1 MIIFIEMNNKVE
13 YILCAAYKFK
23 EGYRTPKMEEIKAK
37 DGTMIEKIYHEPH
50 REVFRMALGWRHAD
64 IIYKYADCIDQSD
77 AGGFMTSK
85 GRYVD
90 RKEAAEI
97 AYNAGQTEEK
107 KSFLYS
113 EDIY

>member
-1 MIIFIEMNNKVE
+1 MNNKVE

-37 DGTMIEKIYHEPH
+37 DGTMIEEIYREPY
-50 REVFRMALGWRHAD
+50 REIFRMALGWRHAD
-64 IIYKYADCIDQSD
+64 IIYKYGDCIDQD
-77 AGGFMTSK
+77 DLGGFMTSK

-97 AYNAGQTEEK
+97 AYNAGQTDEK

>member
-1 MIIFIEMNNKVE
+1 MNNKVE

-23 EGYRTPKMEEIKAK
+23 EGYRTPKMEEIKSK
-37 DGTMIEKIYHEPH
+37 DGTMIEEIYREPH

-64 IIYKYADCIDQSD
+64 IIYKYGDCIDQD
-77 AGGFMTSK
+77 DLGGFMTSK

>member
-1 MIIFIEMNNKVE
+1 
-13 YILCAAYKFK
+13 
-23 EGYRTPKMEEIKAK
+23 
-37 DGTMIEKIYHEPH
+37 
-50 REVFRMALGWRHAD
+50 
-64 IIYKYADCIDQSD
+64 
-77 AGGFMTSK
+77 MTSK